1 MSLIPIAAVFVGLQ
15 FDFAFAADNNG
26 GLGGIPTIAPSTADV
41 GATKSAASEQ
51 PKQLD
56 NSAVKASQTG
66 TSSPNSVINSK
77 ESDLVSKTNTGNTQA
92 TTGTTQ
98 GTAKSGTTQTGTTA
112 SQSFNSWGFTGSQ
125 SRWSESAA
133 LSSLSGSLSSKS
145 SSLSSL
151 TSTKTSGA
159 NALRMQTEPINW
171 KSMAF
176 FGVIAISTFGLHLC

>member
-15 FDFAFAADNNG
+15 FDLAFASDNG
-26 GLGGIPTIAPSTADV
+26 GLGGIPTVAPSASDV
-41 GATKSAASEQ
+41 GATKSAASKAPTPQES
-51 PKQLD
+51 
-56 NSAVKASQTG
+56 SAGKASQTG
-66 TSSPNSVINSK
+66 ALSADLISK
-77 ESDLVSKTNTGNTQA
+77 QSDLAAKTATGNTQA
-92 TTGTTQ
+92 TTSASQ
-98 GTAKSGTTQTGTTA
+98 GSAKSGTTQSGSTV

-133 LSSLSGSLSSKS
+133 LSALSGSLSSKS

-159 NALRMQTEPINW
+159 NALRMQIEPVNW

-176 FGVIAISTFGLHLC
+176 LGAIAISTLGLHLC